1 MPAIRELFL
10 RLKSQKSTAFMPFL
24 TAGDPD
30 LEWTAETIRSL
41 DRTGCHL
48 MELGFPYSDPI
59 ADGPVIQESY
69 FRALSRGVTTDQIFE
84 MIARVTPDVA
94 MPLVGMVSYSI
105 IFRTGVS
112 AFMDRMAAAG
122 FGGLIVPDLP
132 LDEAAAVR
140 ASCLERELDWIPLV
154 TPTTP
159 AARAG
164 EIARSATGFIY
175 YVSVAGTTGERSQIA
190 EDLPSRI
197 ERLRDASDAP
207 IAVGFGISSPTQAA
221 ELRGR
226 ADGVIVGSALVRK
239 IAEAE
244 NPTSARNH
252 IIAFCEQS
260 VVALRP

>member
-1 MPAIRELFL
+1 MSAIDQQFAK
-10 RLKSQKSTAFMPFL
+10 LKAAGKKAFVPFI
-24 TAGDPD
+24 TAGDPS
-30 LEWTAETIRSL
+30 LELTAKAIKQLASSGAALIEVGI
-41 DRTGCHL
+41 
-48 MELGFPYSDPI
+48 PYSDPI

-84 MIARVTPDVA
+84 MVGRVTRDVA

-122 FGGLIVPDLP
+122 FRGLIVPDLP

-140 ASCLERELDWIPLV
+140 ASCLEHDLDWIPLV

-159 AARAG
+159 AERAG

-207 IAVGFGISSPTQAA
+207 IAVGFGISSPDQAA
-221 ELRGR
+221 ELRGA

-239 IAEAE
+239 I
-244 NPTSARNH
+244 SAADGPDAAREE
-252 IIAFCEQS
+252 IVEFCEQA
-260 VVALRP
+260 VAALRP